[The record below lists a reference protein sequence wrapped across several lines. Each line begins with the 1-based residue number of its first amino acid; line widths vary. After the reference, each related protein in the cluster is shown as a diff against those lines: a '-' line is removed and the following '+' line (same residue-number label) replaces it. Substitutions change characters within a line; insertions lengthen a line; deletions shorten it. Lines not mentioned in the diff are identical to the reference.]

1 MLRFICRHVNTG
13 AAYHLGGPADVTF
26 RSFTDPEVLE
36 RWLRYDGEPDYA
48 KNHDTREVLGVELVE
63 ET

>member
-13 AAYHLGGPADVTF
+13 DAAHVGAPIDIRCRTFTDVTA
-26 RSFTDPEVLE
+26 LE
-36 RWLRYDGEPDYA
+36 RWLRYDGEESYA
-48 KNHDTREVLGVELVE
+48 KDHDTREVLGVELVE